1 MALVA
6 EDLTGSV
13 FHQVVPCHSAW
24 AVYHQTA
31 WEVVWVG
38 DLHPDDLDDQGEA
51 EVVVACLVVQGVQ
64 TDLPPWVA
72 VGVAFGLGGLL
83 HQEEEGEVVDQA
95 VQALEAC
102 QAFLE
107 ETFLVG
113 GSQGAASYLV
123 EAYLEEACQVEQEAS
138 AGQMEAC

>member
-1 MALVA
+1 MALVE

-38 DLHPDDLDDQGEA
+38 DRHLGDLDDQAEA
-51 EVVVACLVVQGVQ
+51 EVVVACLAVQEVQ
-64 TDLPPWVA
+64 TDLPPWA
-72 VGVAFGLGGLL
+72 EVGVAFDLGDLP

-95 VQALEAC
+95 VQA
-102 QAFLE
+102 
-107 ETFLVG
+107 
-113 GSQGAASYLV
+113 
-123 EAYLEEACQVEQEAS
+123 
-138 AGQMEAC
+138 